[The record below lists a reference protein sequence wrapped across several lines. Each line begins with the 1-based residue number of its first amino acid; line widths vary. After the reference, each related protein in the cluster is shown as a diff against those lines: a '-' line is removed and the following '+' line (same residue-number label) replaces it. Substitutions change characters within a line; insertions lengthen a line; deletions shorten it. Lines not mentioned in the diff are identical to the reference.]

1 MTSHDSDARLGF
13 AGGLGHSSRGRRA
26 AAAAVALLVCAAGA
40 AGAVTTTVTTESDAL
55 IDALNPIGLTINSVV
70 VRSGQPGQ
78 IGTFADF
85 STLPVTIHDGI
96 VLSSGSVADLSPLAE
111 AQSPDYDPAGPPA
124 RVNSQMVTDSDT
136 DGNILS
142 GGTAEFDNYGN
153 GGQGTP
159 GITNFQGS
167 FDVAA
172 LEVQFTLAA
181 PSQLKFDFIFATVEF
196 PVYTGSFTDAFLVF
210 VDGVQPAD
218 QVCFDSNNDPV
229 QVANS
234 FAGLETT
241 ADVNSAFGA
250 PHGLIHHLTTTTGN
264 LAAGSH
270 TIIFE
275 VGDVNDHI
283 LDSAAFIT
291 DLRAVA
297 AGTGGG
303 PGTTPS
309 DDCLAD
315 FDRDLQVTVVDLF
328 TFLDDWF
335 VQVGSIDGHFSADFD
350 DDDNVTVADLFGFL
364 DAWFA
369 EVGTCGDS

>member
-1 MTSHDSDARLGF
+1 MSKQVSDVR
-13 AGGLGHSSRGRRA
+13 AGLVGKLRHGSRRRSATGA
-26 AAAAVALLVCAAGA
+26 AIALLICAAGA
-40 AGAVTTTVTTESDAL
+40 AGDVTTTVTTDSGDLA
-55 IDALNPIGLTINSVV
+55 DALNPIGLTINSIV
-70 VRSGQPGQ
+70 VRNGQPGQ

-96 VLSSGSVADLSPLAE
+96 VLSSGNVTDLSPLLE
-111 AQSPDYDPAGPPA
+111 VQSPDYDPAGPPA
-124 RVNSQMVTDSDT
+124 RVNSQMMTDT
-136 DGNILS
+136 DPDGNTLS
-142 GGTAEFDNYGN
+142 GGTPEFDNYGT
-153 GGQGTP
+153 GGTGTP

-172 LEVQFTLAA
+172 LEVRFTLAA
-181 PSQLKFDFIFATVEF
+181 ASQLKFDFIFATVEF
-196 PVYTGSFTDAFLVF
+196 PVYTNSFTDAFLVF
-210 VDGVQPAD
+210 VDGEQPAN
-218 QVCFDSNNDPV
+218 QVCFDSNNEPV
-229 QVANS
+229 QVASS
-234 FAGLETT
+234 FEGLETT
-241 ADVNSAFGA
+241 ADVNTAFGA

-270 TIIFE
+270 TIVFE

-303 PGTTPS
+303 PGTTAS

-328 TFLDDWF
+328 AFLDDWF
-335 VQVGSIDGHFSADFD
+335 AQVGSIDGHFSADFD

-364 DAWFA
+364 DSWFA
-369 EVGTCGDS
+369 ENGVCGDS